1 MSVNK
6 VILLGNVGKDPDVRY
21 PAQGQIVATF
31 SLATTERAYTAA
43 GGQQVPE
50 RTEWH
55 RIVMWGKNAEIAER
69 YIRRGTKLYIEGKLR
84 TRTWEDRNT
93 IKHTVTE
100 VYADTFELLGSR
112 PQATAPSSPRCRA
125 PAATPATT
133 EWGKCR
139 RHCPRHPLLIPF
151 VAHKG
156 M

>member
-69 YIRRGTKLYIEGKLR
+69 QAA
-84 TRTWEDRNT
+84 
-93 IKHTVTE
+93 H
-100 VYADTFELLGSR
+100 AHLGR
-112 PQATAPSSPRCRA
+112 PQHHQAHGDRGVCR
-125 PAATPATT
+125 
-133 EWGKCR
+133 
-139 RHCPRHPLLIPF
+139 HL
-151 VAHKG
+151 
-156 M
+156 

>member
-6 VILLGNVGKDPDVRY
+6 VILLGNVGRDPDVRY

-31 SLATTERAYTAA
+31 TLATSDRAYTAA

-100 VYADTFELLGSR
+100 IYADTFELLGGR
-112 PQATAPSSPRCRA
+112 PQA
-125 PAATPATT
+125 ATT
-133 EWGKCR
+133 PQAAAPQQPQPQQPQAGQGSGAD
-139 RHCPRHPLLIPF
+139 IPF
-151 VAHKG
+151 
-156 M
+156 